1 VAEVLLRLRRDATLE
16 PGERPALVEG
26 HVRAGLGAVGPGV
39 TRVLELLAGDGATE
53 DALDDAVGEPELMGL
68 QLLLRRLE
76 AGGWLERTVADEG
89 RSLATLTPIGHAFA
103 PVLAPAR
110 EVVLSRFA
118 HVRLDEGALVVET
131 PRAGVR
137 VTLHDDDAAARVFAL
152 RAPTDVSDPVV
163 ALLARAGI
171 AVAPG
176 SEDGRELA
184 QWSFADL
191 LFHARSRVGR
201 NLGGYGGS
209 FRFEGRFEPLP
220 ARRPAFE
227 PALELPVP
235 DLDALAE
242 PSFQQVLDTRSSI
255 RVHDDERPL
264 TVAQLG
270 EFLYR
275 VARVRGVWND
285 GHEEVVSRPFP
296 AGGSLH
302 ELELYPLVENVAGLE
317 PGLYHYDGHAHALG
331 LVAPVGPP
339 TKLLLEYAR
348 RTGVMER
355 PPQVAIL
362 LAARFGRM
370 MWKYESMPYAAILK
384 HVGVAYQTMYLVAT
398 AMGLAPCGLGGGN
411 SDAFAA
417 AAGTSFYDESTV
429 GEFLLGTRPATTSP
443 ASTT

>member
-1 VAEVLLRLRRDATLE
+1 VADVVLRLRRDATLE
-16 PGERPALVEG
+16 PGERPTLVEG
-26 HVRAGLGAVGPGV
+26 HVRAGIGPAGPGLQ
-39 TRVLELLAGDGATE
+39 RALGLLAADGATE
-53 DALDDAVGEPELMGL
+53 DALDDAVGEEELMGL
-68 QLLLRRLE
+68 QLALRRLE
-76 AGGWLERTVADEG
+76 AGGWLERVVVEG
-89 RSLATLTPIGHAFA
+89 GTPLATLTPFGHVFA
-103 PVLAPAR
+103 PVLAAPR

-118 HVRLDEGALVVET
+118 HVRLDEGALVVES
-131 PRAGVR
+131 PRAAVR
-137 VTLHDDDAAARVFAL
+137 VTLHEPDAAARVFAL
-152 RAPTDVSDPVV
+152 REPADAADPVV
-163 ALLARAGI
+163 GLLARAGM

-209 FRFEGRFEPLP
+209 FRLEGRFEPLP
-220 ARRPAFE
+220 ARRPPFE
-227 PALELPVP
+227 PAVELAKP
-235 DLDALAE
+235 DLDALDE
-242 PSFQQVLDTRSSI
+242 PSFQEVLDARSSI

-264 TVAQLG
+264 TAAQLG
-270 EFLYR
+270 AFLYR
-275 VARVRGVWND
+275 VARVRGVWHD

-302 ELELYPLVENVAGLE
+302 ELELYPLVNRVEGLE

-348 RTGVMER
+348 RTGVMEE

-398 AMGLAPCGLGGGN
+398 AMGLASCALGGGN
-411 SDAFAA
+411 SDAFAT
-417 AAGTSFYDESTV
+417 AAGTSFYEESTV